1 MHTIILITQNL
12 LGGPVHVIET
22 IMKLM
27 CVLQILR
34 IYVNLLKM
42 NLQLLANE
50 QEEWRLNLQ
59 WQQQYVEQLWENS
72 SGTMFLQNIL
82 KKKAGELLQ
91 CLLVTDLHRKSN
103 SDLSSFLLVLWWTL
117 SVSYSEE
124 VNLDVSSIIAQYK
137 DDFPNWKIV
146 DQEIWQMRQN

>member
-1 MHTIILITQNL
+1 
-12 LGGPVHVIET
+12 
-22 IMKLM
+22 
-27 CVLQILR
+27 
-34 IYVNLLKM
+34 
-42 NLQLLANE
+42 
-50 QEEWRLNLQ
+50 
-59 WQQQYVEQLWENS
+59 
-72 SGTMFLQNIL
+72 MFLQNIL

-124 VNLDVSSIIAQYK
+124 VNLDFSSIIAQYK
-137 DDFPNWKIV
+137 DDLPNWKIV